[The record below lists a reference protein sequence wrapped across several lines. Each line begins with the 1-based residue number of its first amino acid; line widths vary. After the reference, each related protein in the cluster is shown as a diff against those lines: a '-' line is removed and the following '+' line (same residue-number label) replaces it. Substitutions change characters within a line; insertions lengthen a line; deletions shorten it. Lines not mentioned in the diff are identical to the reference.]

1 MAESTKPVRLSKVA
15 REFNLGMTTVVDFLA
30 SKGIEVEANPNTKL
44 DPETYALVKSN
55 FQGDKETKQKAQRSA
70 TGIQERESI
79 TLASARKREVKKEEE
94 EPEIDL
100 SQFRK
105 SEAAP
110 VVKRTQPAPAP
121 EPAPVKEPTPA
132 SAAKEKASPVAEAP
146 EAETPAE
153 ETPTSQEGPKVVG
166 KVDLEA
172 LQPKKPVK
180 KSTKQEEAKPEAKK
194 SDKPA
199 AEQPAAEAKPVAK
212 KEAAKPS
219 ELDVVRAKAEKLSG
233 PTVVGKIE
241 LPVEKKSTGEDG
253 KRKRVRVKK
262 VDVSKAGNQAGR
274 GDQRGRGR
282 RNEPKKEVSQED
294 IQKEIR
300 ATLARLSG
308 GKKSKSS
315 KLRRRKRDAIQQRH
329 EESNLQSQLEESI
342 LKMTEFVTVAE
353 LATMMNCGVN
363 EIISACMTLGIMVS
377 INQRLDSETITIIA
391 EEFGFEV
398 EFVSAEVEESIVV
411 EEDSEEDLESRPP
424 IVTVM
429 GHVDHGKTSLLDF
442 VRKANVIAGEAG
454 GITQHIGAYAVELDG
469 GKKITFLDTPGHEA
483 FTAMRARG
491 AQVTDLAIIVVAAD
505 DRVMPQTKE
514 AINHAQ
520 AAEIP
525 MIFAINKV
533 DRDTANPDRIRQE
546 LAEMNILVEDW
557 GGKFQCQEISAK
569 FGTNV
574 EELLEKVLLESE
586 MLELKANP
594 DKRALGTVVESSL
607 DKGRG
612 YVTNVLVEAGTLKV
626 GDAMLAGQHSG
637 RVKAMF
643 NERGQ
648 RVDEAG
654 PATPVSVLGFDGAPN
669 AGDKF
674 NVFEDEKDAR
684 AIATKRQQLQREQGV
699 RTQKTVTLE
708 ELGRRIEVGEF
719 KELNL
724 IIKGDVDGSIEALS
738 DSLQKLSTEKVQVNI
753 IHKAVG
759 QVSDSDVLLASA
771 SNAIIIG
778 FQVRPSA
785 SARKLAEQEEIQI
798 KLYSII
804 YKAIEEMR
812 DAMEGLLSA
821 KIEENIVGSAEIRE
835 TFKISKV
842 GTIAGCFVTEGKILR
857 SSKVRVIREGVVVY
871 TGNLGSLK
879 RFKDDAKEVL
889 KGFEC
894 GLNIDRF
901 NDIKVGDVVEAY
913 EEVEVKQKLED

>member
-1 MAESTKPVRLSKVA
+1 MAESNKPVRLSKVA
-15 REFNLGMTTVVDFLA
+15 REFNLGMTTVVEFLA
-30 SKGIEVEANPNTKL
+30 SKGIEVEAKPNTKL
-44 DPETYALVKSN
+44 DPETYALVRSN
-55 FQGDKETKQKAQRSA
+55 FQGDKEIKEKAQATSA
-70 TGIQERESI
+70 TIQERESI
-79 TLASARKREVKKEEE
+79 TLASAKKRVAAKQEEE

-110 VVKRTQPAPAP
+110 VVKRTQP
-121 EPAPVKEPTPA
+121 V
-132 SAAKEKASPVAEAP
+132 
-146 EAETPAE
+146 ETPAE
-153 ETPTSQEGPKVVG
+153 SAAKAPRAKEKPAPAKEAEVSPEALAQEGLKVVG
-166 KVDLEA
+166 KVDLDA
-172 LQPKKPVK
+172 LKPEKAAKQTAAPKK
-180 KSTKQEEAKPEAKK
+180 EEAPAEEKPKAEEAPAAKPEAHKEEN
-194 SDKPA
+194 PA
-199 AEQPAAEAKPVAK
+199 ATTEP
-212 KEAAKPS
+212 
-219 ELDVVRAKAEKLSG
+219 DVVRAKVDQLSG

-241 LPVEKKSTGEDG
+241 LPVERKKTTAKPSEDG

-262 VDVSKAGNQAGR
+262 VDVSKAGGAGAH
-274 GDQRGRGR
+274 DVRGRGR
-282 RNEPKKEVSQED
+282 RNEPKKEVSKED

-300 ATLARLSG
+300 ATLARMSG

-315 KLRRRKRDAIQQRH
+315 KLRRQKRDAIQQRQD
-329 EESNLQSQLEESI
+329 ESNLQSQLEESI
-342 LKMTEFVTVAE
+342 LKLTEFVTVAE
-353 LATMMNCGVN
+353 LATMMDRGVN
-363 EIISACMTLGIMVS
+363 DIISACMTLGIMVS
-377 INQRLDSETITIIA
+377 INQRLDSETITMIA
-391 EEFGFEV
+391 EEFGYEV
-398 EFVSAEVEESIVV
+398 EFVSAEVEEAIVV
-411 EEDSEEDLESRPP
+411 EEDSEDDLVSRPP

-454 GITQHIGAYAVELDG
+454 GITQHIGAYAVELES
-469 GKKITFLDTPGHEA
+469 GKKMTFLDTPGHEA

-533 DRDTANPDRIRQE
+533 DRDTANPDRIKQE

-557 GGKFQCQEISAK
+557 GGKYQCQEISAK
-569 FGTNV
+569 FGTNID
-574 EELLEKVLLESE
+574 ELLEKVLLEAE
-586 MLELKANP
+586 MLDLMANP
-594 DKRALGTVVESSL
+594 GKRALGTVVESSL

-612 YVTNVLVEAGTLKV
+612 YVTNVLVEAGTLRV

-684 AIATKRQQLQREQGV
+684 AIAIKRQQLQREQGV
-699 RTQKTVTLE
+699 RTQRTVTLE

-738 DSLQKLSTEKVQVNI
+738 DSLLKLTTEKVQVNI

-759 QVSDSDVLLASA
+759 QISDSDVLLASA

-821 KIEENIVGSAEIRE
+821 KIEEKIVGSAEIRE

-857 SSKVRVIREGVVVY
+857 SSRVRVIREGVVAY
-871 TGNLGSLK
+871 TGELGSLK
-879 RFKDDAKEVL
+879 RFKDDAKEVA

-894 GLNIDRF
+894 GLNIERF

-913 EEVEVKQKLED
+913 EEVEVKQTLED